1 MSDNPKKRSL
11 TLKGHRTSISLE
23 NAFWQALQTIAEQ
36 QSKSVTNLVEEIDEH
51 RGDTGL
57 STALRL
63 YILKY
68 YQRKA
73 EQ

>member
-23 NAFWQALQTIAEQ
+23 DAFWQALQTIAEQ
-36 QSKSVTNLVEEIDEH
+36 KSKSVTNLVEEIDKH
-51 RGDTGL
+51 RGNTGL

-68 YQRKA
+68 YQRKT

>member
-23 NAFWQALQTIAEQ
+23 DAFWQALQTIAEE
-36 QSKSVTNLVEEIDEH
+36 QSQSVSRCVEEIDEH
-51 RGDTGL
+51 RGNTGL